1 MDRERKLPD
10 SHSEKRWEAEPL
22 LNTFE
27 QDSCALGLKY
37 PIAGQAIPQPYQ
49 DLLVHNGLM
58 TATLERFYG
67 ARTILHVLEEARH
80 GNRYARKI
88 LLALQGSNRIVEYAV
103 MEVKQDNCVCGL
115 WDAIIEAKKPLGR
128 ILIENHVKRRV
139 QPQQFFQLMP
149 GIEIMA
155 HYKMTRPT
163 WVFGRITAHF
173 WDGKLAAHVL
183 EVLPPDT
190 AKVAPPAATSIA
202 QQVSK
207 QA

>member
-1 MDRERKLPD
+1 LTNAPLEQQ
-10 SHSEKRWEAEPL
+10 WETESL
-22 LNTFE
+22 INVFD

-37 PIAGQAIPQPYQ
+37 PIAAQTVPEPYQ
-49 DLLVHNGLM
+49 ELLAHNDLM

-80 GNRYARKI
+80 GNRYTRKI

-103 MEVKQDNCVCGL
+103 MKVNQDNCVCGL

-128 ILIENHVKRRV
+128 ILIENNIKRRV
-139 QPQQFFQLMP
+139 EPKQFFQLMP
-149 GIEIMA
+149 GTEIMG

-163 WVFGRITAHF
+163 WVFGRITAHY

-190 AKVAPPAATSIA
+190 ATATRTATSIA